1 MKEKVMYV
9 CSCCGYQSP
18 KWMGKCPSCN
28 EWSSFSEETV
38 AQKPK
43 TKTSLS
49 VSGEPVSLDNIQ
61 ISGEERYPTNKEE
74 LDRVLGGGIVKGS
87 LILVGGDPGIGKS
100 TLLLQICDSVSD
112 CSRVMY
118 VSGEESLSQI
128 KLRAQ
133 RLNITT
139 KNLTLLSETS
149 LDSVIYHAK
158 EQKPQIVII
167 DSIQTMFKE
176 DAASAPGS
184 VSQVRECTYSLMR
197 LAKENAISVIIV
209 GHVTK
214 DGNIAG
220 PRVLEH
226 MVDCVLYFEGE
237 RHQSYRIL
245 RTVKNRFGST
255 NEIGV
260 FEMKDTGLSEVKNPS
275 EMLLSSRPKNT
286 SGTAIV
292 CTIEGT
298 RPVLSE
304 VQALCSYTGFGTP
317 RRVTTG
323 VDFSRSC
330 MLIAVLEKKLGFK
343 MQSQDVY
350 INIVGGIKIVET
362 ATDLAVAL
370 SIASNYKNFSIDENT
385 CIIGEVGLTGEV
397 RSVSYIEKRI
407 MECKK
412 LGFKKCIVPKINSD
426 DIKIKGIEI
435 IGVNTVKEA
444 IEAVMN

>member
-1 MKEKVMYV
+1 MKEKIMYV
-9 CSCCGYQSP
+9 CSSCGYQSP

-28 EWSSFSEETV
+28 EWSSFAEETV

-43 TKTSLS
+43 SKTA
-49 VSGEPVSLDNIQ
+49 VSISSEPVSLDNIQ

-112 CSRVMY
+112 CSSVMY

-350 INIVGGIKIVET
+350 INIVGGIKIAET

-385 CIIGEVGLTGEV
+385 CIMGEVGLTGEV

-412 LGFKKCIVPKINSD
+412 LGFKKCIVPKSNSE

-435 IGVNTVKEA
+435 IGVSTVKEA
-444 IEAVMN
+444 IDKVMN